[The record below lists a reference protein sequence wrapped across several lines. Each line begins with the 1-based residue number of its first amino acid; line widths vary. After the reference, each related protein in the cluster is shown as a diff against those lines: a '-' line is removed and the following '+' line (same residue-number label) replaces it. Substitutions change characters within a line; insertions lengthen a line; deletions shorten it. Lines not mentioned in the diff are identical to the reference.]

1 MLVSVIPIGN
11 SRGIRLPKNIIRELK
26 IEDTVEMEVQGK
38 EIVIRRIEKKPREG
52 WAEACAA
59 MRERGEDELL
69 ISDTL
74 PDTSF
79 EWEW

>member
-11 SRGIRLPKNIIRELK
+11 SKGIRLPKNIINELK
-26 IEDTVEMEVQGK
+26 IEDKVEMEVRDK
-38 EIVIRRIEKKPREG
+38 KIIIKRIEKKTREG

-59 MRERGEDELL
+59 IHGQGEDELL
-69 ISDTL
+69 ISG
-74 PDTSF
+74 PPEDTSF

>member
-11 SRGIRLPKNIIRELK
+11 SKGIRLPKNIISELNIDDK
-26 IEDTVEMEVQGK
+26 VEMEVRNK
-38 EIVIRRIEKKPREG
+38 EIIIKRVAKKPREG

-59 MRERGEDELL
+59 MHERSEDELL

-74 PDTSF
+74 ESTSF
-79 EWEW
+79 EWDW